1 MAQTSIKAA
10 QFSGVVGNG
19 ESGYVLQSSGN
30 GNMSWV
36 ASITPP
42 TVTSLSYPGSATAA
56 DPAGGQTVTLTGT
69 GFASGATVT
78 VGGTTAPA
86 VSFVSATTLTI
97 TTPVKAAGDYDVVV
111 TNTDTGSA
119 TFINGISYNGIP
131 TWTTAAGSLGAFASA
146 ETISTITLQA
156 TEPDAGTIT
165 FNITNGALPTGL
177 SLTGANIDG
186 TTSLE
191 TAETLYTFTVTATD
205 DESQTT
211 PRVFTITVQKQFKS
225 YENFTINTYTGNGST
240 LAVEGKIGTAASFN
254 GSSSHID
261 LGTTDFVQ
269 NNNSFSISAWCYFE
283 DLSTA
288 NAIVTK
294 WWNNSGIDE
303 SWWFGHYAAGST
315 TLHFAHRDASNN
327 VTLSYSNTSAIS
339 ENTWHHCV
347 VVWNGSTVTY
357 YVDGTQVGTSTN
369 SDFNSATK
377 TSSANIII
385 GAQNEGSGN
394 QMTGKIDQV
403 RLFNKAISSS
413 EVTTL
418 YGESNTSTTKSTTD
432 IFDDGSGVAL
442 YEFEEGAK
450 DTGGVTGYI
459 GSGGM
464 FNGSSSVVSTDLN
477 FATNAKSVSLWFK
490 ISDTNVY
497 GSVVSSN
504 NNGTGDPLLASLN
517 WHCLQFD
524 STGNVLT
531 FSILTG
537 NWERVSTTTNNF
549 NVNTWYNVTVTH
561 DASSIKIY
569 INGNLENTTT
579 LTGTILSQD
588 IIEIGGN
595 TNASGVTPVYFNG
608 LIDQVRIFNRVL
620 DEATD
625 GEVTTLYNETS
636 ASATK
641 STTDIFDDDSSVALY
656 ELEGNANDTP
666 KGTIDAGQ
674 SAVFNGSSSYLGV
687 SSFSFGSDNITVSM
701 WVNPASTQTA
711 YSNIFDFSHSSGT
724 AGSFTIQQNNANTNQ
739 YKIWQ
744 WDGSNYNETT
754 TVALAANQWNHLV
767 FTLQSNGSYV
777 IYVNKSSAL
786 TGSNLTAS
794 TSGVTQTLNI
804 GRWLS
809 SGTPGRYFNGKIDQI
824 RIYSSALS
832 SSDVTNLYN
841 ESNVPTA
848 NLVAHYKLDGNANDE
863 TTSYNGTAT
872 SITYTDPAEFPTY
885 NGTATNVS
893 YAYDGTPTNVS
904 FVGTSFEPD
913 LVWTKRRDTTGNH
926 LLYDSIRG
934 AGFYLSS
941 NSTGNQNGSAQLD
954 TLASFDSNGFT
965 VGTSAGSNANGG
977 TYAAWCWKAASSDST
992 NTDGTIT
999 STVRANQD
1007 AGFSIVKYTGNS
1019 TAGATVGHGL
1029 VTAPEFVIYKRT
1041 DTTANWI
1048 IKSSILG
1055 VNNYLTFTTDQSY
1068 PDSGVFW
1075 NSTLPSSSV
1084 FTLGNS
1090 ASVNVGNYIAYCF
1103 HSVAGYQKVG
1113 TYSGNGSTTG
1123 PIVTTGFRPRFI
1135 LTKPSSIADNWSI
1148 WDNTR
1153 DPGNTIDQIL
1163 VPNTSGAESADGF
1176 GRYDIDLLSN
1186 GFQIKRTDSQVNQN
1200 GATYIYLAI
1209 K

>member
-131 TWTTAAGSLGAFASA
+131 TWTTAAGSLGTFASA
-146 ETISTITLQA
+146 QTISTITLQA

-872 SITYTDPAEFPTY
+872 SITYTVPAEFPTY

-904 FVGTSFEPD
+904 FVGTSFQPD
-913 LVWTKRRDTTGNH
+913 LVWIKERNNSVDH
-926 LLYDSIRG
+926 LLFDTIRG
-934 AGFYLSS
+934 AGVYQRTNLASNEPAPQLATLS
-941 NSTGNQNGSAQLD
+941 
-954 TLASFDSNGFT
+954 SFDSNGFS
-965 VGTSAGSNANGG
+965 VGSDGGVNGNND
-977 TYAAWCWKAASSDST
+977 TYVAWCWKAGGAAVS

-999 STVRANQD
+999 STVSANVD
-1007 AGFSIVKYTGNS
+1007 AGFSIVTFDGNQITGE
-1019 TAGATVGHGL
+1019 TVGHGL
-1029 VTAPEFVIYKRT
+1029 TQAPELI
-1041 DTTANWI
+1041 I
-1048 IKSSILG
+1048 IKRRSAA
-1055 VNNYLTFTTDQSY
+1055 NNWLVLYSDTGIGGYLDLTDVFSTSNYNFWTDFTNPTNT
-1068 PDSGVFW
+1068 V
-1075 NSTLPSSSV
+1075 V
-1084 FTLGNS
+1084 TLGGYSYTNGTDMLMY
-1090 ASVNVGNYIAYCF
+1090 AF
-1103 HSVAGYQKVG
+1103 HSVDGYQKVG
-1113 TYSGNGSTTG
+1113 SYTGVAGVKTVSGL
-1123 PIVTTGFRPRFI
+1123 GFQPRFI
-1135 LTKPSSIADNWSI
+1135 MVRYTGAGGRWIMVDSVRGDGGFNVMKLLQAQDSAAETTNAVYGLTFTSD
-1148 WDNTR
+1148 
-1153 DPGNTIDQIL
+1153 GFTI
-1163 VPNTSGAESADGF
+1163 PSGAS
-1176 GRYDIDLLSN
+1176 SN
-1186 GFQIKRTDSQVNQN
+1186 LNAN
-1200 GATYIYLAI
+1200 GYNYIYLAI